1 MKIQTLLEG
10 LEYELQSGSVL
21 DEVTEVV
28 YDSRKVSRG
37 CLFVCIAGTA
47 KDAHKFIPE
56 VLAKGASALIIDS
69 GHIASA
75 KVMVSASGKEH
86 VTVVSTANT
95 RKALAYAAA
104 AQYGHPASKLTTIGI
119 TGTKGKTTTSYMV
132 QSILEH
138 AGKNVGVIGTIG
150 CVINGQKYKTV
161 NTTPESFELQ
171 RLLSLMVEAGC
182 EYCVMEVSS
191 QGLKLNRVDG
201 FVFDIGVFTNFS
213 ADHIGPN
220 EHATME
226 EYLYCKSLLFRQ
238 CRVGLLNC
246 DDDAYEEM
254 IKGHTCSLHTFG
266 FHEHAELRAQD
277 FESTRNG
284 NEIGIRFHATGIL
297 DAKVSV
303 PVPGR
308 FSAYNALCALMI
320 GHSVGIPTEI
330 MLRALSTIH
339 VKGRLEIVPTKGN
352 YTVMIDYAHNELS
365 VESLLST
372 ILTYRPHRII
382 CVYGGGGNRDRMR
395 RYAMGELCGKMA
407 DLSILTCD
415 NPRNEDISSINADI
429 KIGLAKSNG
438 KYIEIDDRKEA
449 IWHAMDIAEEN
460 DIIILL
466 GKGHEDY
473 QEIRGVKYHYSE
485 RESVESYANRNASR
499 SIEESL
505 SGFPNM

>member
-1 MKIQTLLEG
+1 MKIRTLLEG
-10 LEYELQSGSVL
+10 LDYEVQAGS
-21 DEVTEVV
+21 DDAEVSEVI
-28 YDSRKVSRG
+28 YDSRKITKD
-37 CLFVCIAGTA
+37 CMFVCIAGTSR
-47 KDAHKFIPE
+47 DAHKFIPE
-56 VLAKGASALIIDS
+56 VLEKGACALIVDS
-69 GHIASA
+69 QHIASA
-75 KVMVSASGKEH
+75 KVMVSAFGKDH
-86 VTVVSTANT
+86 VTVISTDNT

-104 AQYGHPASKLTTIGI
+104 AQYDHPASKLTMIGI
-119 TGTKGKTTTSYMV
+119 TGTKGKTMTSYMV

-138 AGKNVGVIGTIG
+138 AGKKVGVIGTIG
-150 CVINGQKYKTV
+150 CVINGQNYKTI

-220 EHATME
+220 EHASME

-238 CRVGLLNC
+238 CRIGLLNC
-246 DDDAYEEM
+246 DDDAYEGV
-254 IKGHTCSLHTFG
+254 IKGHTCEIRTFG
-266 FHEHAELRAQD
+266 FNEHADLRARN
-277 FESTRNG
+277 FESTKQDSG
-284 NEIGIRFHATGIL
+284 LGIRFHATGLL
-297 DAKVSV
+297 DAKVTL
-303 PVPGR
+303 PIPGK
-308 FSAYNALCALMI
+308 FCAYNALCSLII
-320 GHSVGIPTEI
+320 GHTLGVPAEI

-372 ILTYRPHRII
+372 ILAYQPNRII

-415 NPRNEDISSINADI
+415 NPRDEDISSINADI
-429 KIGLAKSNG
+429 KVGLAKSGG
-438 KYIEIDDRKEA
+438 KYIEIDDRRQA
-449 IWHAMDIAEEN
+449 VWHAMDIAKAN
-460 DIIILL
+460 DIVVLL

-485 RESVESYANRNASR
+485 RESVESYER
-499 SIEESL
+499 EH
-505 SGFPNM
+505 

>member
-1 MKIQTLLEG
+1 MRIRELLEG
-10 LEYELQSGSVL
+10 LSYQLQIGS
-21 DEVTEVV
+21 DNAEVSEVI
-28 YDSRKVSRG
+28 YDSRKVVKD
-37 CLFVCIAGTA
+37 CLFVCIAGTES
-47 KDAHKFIPE
+47 DAHKFIPE
-56 VLAKGASALIIDS
+56 VLEKGASALIVDS
-69 GHIASA
+69 QHIASA
-75 KVMVSASGKEH
+75 KVMVSASGKDH
-86 VTVVSTANT
+86 VTVVSTDNT

-104 AQYGHPASKLTTIGI
+104 AQYGHPASKLTVIGI

-138 AGKNVGVIGTIG
+138 AGKKVGVIGTIG
-150 CVINGQKYKTV
+150 CVINGQKYKTA

-213 ADHIGPN
+213 ADHIGRH

-238 CRVGLLNC
+238 CRLGLFNC
-246 DDDAYEEM
+246 DDDAYEGV
-254 IKGHTCSLHTFG
+254 IKGHTCEIRTFG
-266 FHEHAELRAQD
+266 FDEHADLRAQR
-277 FESTRNG
+277 FESTKNG
-284 NEIGIRFHATGIL
+284 SELGIRFHATGLL
-297 DAKVSV
+297 DAKVVV
-303 PVPGR
+303 PIPGR
-308 FSAYNALCALMI
+308 FSAYNALCSLCI
-320 GHSVGIPTEI
+320 GYSVGIPTEI
-330 MLRALSTIH
+330 MLRALSAIH

-372 ILTYRPHRII
+372 ILSYQPHRII

-407 DLSILTCD
+407 DLSVLTCD
-415 NPRNEDISSINADI
+415 NPRDEDIASINADI
-429 KIGLAKSNG
+429 KVGLAKSNG
-438 KYIEIDDRKEA
+438 SYVEIADRREA
-449 IWHAMDIAEEN
+449 IWHAMDLAEDN

-473 QEIRGVKYHYSE
+473 QEIRGVKYHYSD
-485 RESVESYANRNASR
+485 RESVEAYERREAPSS
-499 SIEESL
+499 
-505 SGFPNM
+505 